1 MKFVSF
7 RNALGTHGI
16 GVLESDTTLVDITP
30 LAHHSAPAGL
40 SPMRALLHATD
51 GRLTFGTNDFDG
63 LDRIAIGTVDYD
75 PIVPDPTK
83 VIAAPVNY
91 RDHQAEM
98 MEDYHIDS
106 LGIFLK
112 APSSVI
118 GHGGT
123 ITLPYT
129 DRRFDQEGELALVI
143 GRTTRNVSVADAL
156 NAVAGYTCLLDI
168 TMRGGED
175 RSTRKSFD
183 TFTPVG
189 PYLVTPD
196 EVGELGALQLRTTVH
211 GNLRQ
216 DADISD
222 LIWGVPELIAYASS
236 VMTLHPGDIIT
247 TGTPAGIG
255 QIIDGDTVSVDIDRI
270 GALTVN
276 VSSLGAVACPTKGAT
291 RGPKPPAEVTPVRAR
306 ASADLPS
313 SATAK
318 APS

>member
-1 MKFVSF
+1 MKILSYLTATGHTSVG
-7 RNALGTHGI
+7 ALI
-16 GVLESDTTLVDITP
+16 SDDTLVDLESLISDTD
-30 LAHHSAPAGL
+30 AAGL
-40 SPMRALLHATD
+40 SPIRQLLHATGGNLQFHD
-51 GRLTFGTNDFDG
+51 SDLAS
-63 LDRIAIGTVDYD
+63 LERIPLSSVTVA
-75 PIVPDPTK
+75 PLIADPTK

-112 APSSVI
+112 APSSVLA
-118 GHGGT
+118 HRDT
-123 ITLPYT
+123 IELPYT

-143 GRTTRNVSVADAL
+143 GRTTENVSVENAL
-156 NAVAGYTCLLDI
+156 DVVAGYTCLLDI

-196 EVGELGALQLRTTVH
+196 EVGPLAQLQLRTRV
-211 GNLRQ
+211 NDILRQ
-216 DADISD
+216 DADIKD
-222 LIWGVPELIAYASS
+222 LIWGVPELISYASS

-255 QIIDGDTVSVDIDRI
+255 QIHDGDTVTVEIDRI
-270 GALTVN
+270 GALTVG
-276 VSSLGAVACPTKGAT
+276 VSAAGAVPCPTKGAS
-291 RGPKPPAEVTPVRAR
+291 RGPKPPAEITPVQKRVGTG
-306 ASADLPS
+306 S
-313 SATAK
+313 
-318 APS
+318 

>member
-1 MKFVSF
+1 MKILSYRTATGHDSVG
-7 RNALGTHGI
+7 ALI
-16 GVLESDTTLVDITP
+16 ADDTLVDLAP
-30 LAHHSAPAGL
+30 LTAGTDATGL
-40 SPMRALLHATD
+40 SPIRRLLHATG
-51 GRLTFGTNDFDG
+51 GRLQFHDNDLAG
-63 LDRIAIGTVDYD
+63 LERIALDSVAVS
-75 PIVPDPTK
+75 PLVADPTK

-106 LGIFLK
+106 LGVFLK

-118 GHGGT
+118 GHGDT
-123 ITLPYT
+123 IELPYT

-143 GRTTRNVSVADAL
+143 GRTAENVSAENAL
-156 NAVAGYTCLLDI
+156 DVVAGYTCLLDI

-196 EVGELGALQLRTTVH
+196 EVGPLEQLQLRTRV
-211 GNLRQ
+211 NDVLRQ
-216 DADISD
+216 DADIKD
-222 LIWGVPELIAYASS
+222 LIWGVPELISYASS

-255 QIIDGDTVSVDIDRI
+255 QIHDGDTVTVTIDRI
-270 GALTVN
+270 GTLSVN
-276 VSSLGAVACPTKGAT
+276 VRATGAVPCPTKGAT
-291 RGPKPPAEVTPVRAR
+291 RGPKPPADITPVRNR
-306 ASADLPS
+306 VDTGS
-313 SATAK
+313 
-318 APS
+318 